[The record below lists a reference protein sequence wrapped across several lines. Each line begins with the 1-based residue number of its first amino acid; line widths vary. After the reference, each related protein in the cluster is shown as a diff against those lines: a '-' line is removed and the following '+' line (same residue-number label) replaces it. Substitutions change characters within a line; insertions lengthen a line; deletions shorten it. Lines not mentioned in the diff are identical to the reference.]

1 VGVAAEPARSPS
13 VALVFAALLS
23 ATAAA
28 APSPDARVV
37 LSPARY
43 ELDLDVDLPAEV
55 LRGTAGIVLTNPS
68 ELPVS
73 EASLLL
79 YRLLQVRDV
88 RDDEGHDLPFT
99 QHVVAF
105 EDFGKLQVN
114 QVLVRLPR
122 PLAPAAATALRIRYE
137 GHLLGYS
144 ETGMLY
150 VKDRIDPDFTIV
162 RPDAFA
168 YPEPGYP
175 SQVLRRSAVR
185 WSFTYSARVTV
196 AKGFVVANGGRLDG
210 TDEAGDRATFRYT
223 SLKPSWRMDF
233 AIAKYG
239 ELAAGPVRV
248 LYLPGDAAGATA
260 VAEAAGKALELF
272 ERWFGPRPQSTPLT
286 VIEIPDGWGSQ
297 TDVTTI
303 IQTAAAF
310 RDPKQHRQ
318 LFHELSHLWNPPDT
332 DLPSPRWNEGLASFL
347 EHLAGQELTGEP
359 AVDARADRLVAR
371 LREQLPSH
379 PEWRQVPLVD
389 YGRKGLT
396 DLSYSVGGLFFD
408 LLYRLAGAEAFHR
421 IIGRYV
427 AEFGARGGTTQ
438 DLIDVIRRTTPVD
451 VSSLVSDWIET
462 TAWTDRVEHSA
473 GIEELAAGY
482 RARARKP

>member
-1 VGVAAEPARSPS
+1 VRRPS
-13 VALVFAALLS
+13 IALVLAVFLG
-23 ATAAA
+23 ATAATA
-28 APSPDARVV
+28 APSPDPRVV
-37 LSPARY
+37 LSPTRY
-43 ELDLDVDLPAEV
+43 ELDLDVDYPEQL
-55 LRGTAGIVLTNPS
+55 LRGTARIVLTNPS
-68 ELPVS
+68 EVPVRDV
-73 EASLLL
+73 SLLL

-99 QHVVAF
+99 QRVVAF
-105 EDFGKLQVN
+105 EDFDKLQVN
-114 QVLVRLPR
+114 QVLVTLPR
-122 PLAPAAATALRIRYE
+122 PLAPAARTALRIRYE

-175 SQVLRRSAVR
+175 SQVLRRSAAR
-185 WSFTYSARVTV
+185 WSFTYSARVRV
-196 AKGFVVANGGRLDG
+196 PKGLVVANGGRLDG
-210 TDEAGDRATFRYT
+210 TDEAGDRTTFRYT

-239 ELAAGPVRV
+239 ELSAGPVRV
-248 LYLPGDAAGATA
+248 LYLPDDAAGATA
-260 VAEAAGKALELF
+260 AAEAAGKALELF
-272 ERWFGPRPQSTPLT
+272 ARWFGPRPQSTPLT
-286 VIEIPDGWGSQ
+286 VIEIPEGWGSQ

-347 EHLAGQELTGEP
+347 EYLAVQELTGEP
-359 AVDARADRLVAR
+359 VVDARADRLVAR
-371 LREQLPSH
+371 LREQLPAH
-379 PEWRQVPLVD
+379 PEWREVALVD

-396 DLSYSVGGLFFD
+396 DLSYSVGALFFD
-408 LLYRLAGAEAFHR
+408 LVHRLAGVEAFHR

-427 AEFGARGGTTQ
+427 ADYGARGGTTK
-438 DLIDVIRRTTPVD
+438 DLVDMIRRTSPVD
-451 VSSLVSDWIET
+451 LSQLIHDWIET
-462 TAWTDRVEHSA
+462 TAWTDRVGRA
-473 GIEELAAGY
+473 TGIRDLAAEY
-482 RARARKP
+482 HAAARKP